1 MSTPFER
8 DPRLA
13 ADAGFKGLIT
23 SALRRI
29 RGGELGSLPVVI
41 GLVVIWSIF
50 QTQNE
55 NFLTPGNLTNLLL
68 QVAAVGTIS
77 VGIFFVL
84 LLGDVDLSAGSVSG
98 VTAALLAVLTVNHGW
113 NPVLGIL
120 AAAAFGALIGF
131 FHGTIYAK
139 LGVPPFVVTLAGLI
153 GWQGLQLK
161 ILGTTGTIN
170 LPSSFITDL
179 TTTFFSDV
187 TGWVLTVVAIAAF
200 GASQFLQRHRRASLG
215 LELEN
220 AFAPVVRVLAV
231 AAGLIATVAVM
242 NDARGVPLAVLIFI
256 GFIVFFEI
264 VTQHTTYG
272 RHIYAVGGNAEAARR
287 AGINVRFIKITV
299 FMLASTMAAI
309 GGVLAASRLIAVN
322 QSSGGNDILLNAIA
336 AAVIGGTSL
345 FGGRGR
351 AYSVL
356 LGMLVIGSI
365 SNGLDLLSQSQATKF
380 MITGGVLLAAVTLD
394 SFARRSRTATG
405 R

>member
-1 MSTPFER
+1 MSTTFER

-13 ADAGFKGLIT
+13 ADAGFKGLIA
-23 SALRRI
+23 SSLRRV
-29 RGGELGSLPVVI
+29 RGGELGSLPVII
-41 GLVVIWSIF
+41 GIVVIWTIF

-55 NFLTPGNLTNLLL
+55 NFLTSGNLTNLLL

-98 VTAALLAVLTVNHGW
+98 VSAALLAVLSVNSGW
-113 NPVLGIL
+113 DPALAIL
-120 AAAAFGALIGF
+120 AAAAFGACIGLVHGF
-131 FHGTIYAK
+131 FVTK
-139 LGVPPFVVTLAGLI
+139 FGVPSFVVTLAGLI
-153 GWQGLQLK
+153 GWQGLQLR

-170 LPSSFITDL
+170 LPDSTITDL
-179 TTTFFSDV
+179 TTKFFSDAA
-187 TGWVLTVVAIAAF
+187 GWVMAVVAIAAF
-200 GASQFLQRHRRASLG
+200 ALSQLLQRRKRSGLN

-220 AFAPVVRVLAV
+220 IAAPMLRVLVV
-231 AAGLIATVAVM
+231 AAGLIGTVAVM
-242 NDARGVPLAVLIFI
+242 NDDRGVPLAVLIFI

-264 VTQHTTYG
+264 VTRHTTYG

-287 AGINVRFIKITV
+287 AGINVKKIKVTV
-299 FMLASTMAAI
+299 FMLASTMAAV
-309 GGVLAASRLIAVN
+309 GGVLAASRLVAVN

-351 AYSVL
+351 AYSAL
-356 LGMLVIGSI
+356 IGMLVIGSI
-365 SNGLDLLSQSQATKF
+365 SNGLDLLSQSQSTKF

-394 SFARRSRTATG
+394 SFARRSRNATG